1 MKKLLLIFLIALIAL
16 ASCEKVIDID
26 LNLADPALVIEGKV
40 LKDSLAQ
47 VLIQK
52 TTSYFT
58 PDTQQCICDAIVI
71 IQEDDTIPDTLE
83 YTGKGMY
90 KSSSMRGKSD
100 ANYHLSVI
108 HDSQTYTASSYLP
121 PEPHIYQLTSISMLA
136 FGGFGDSL
144 NVHPGGGMGGS
155 DTIPWLIFTDLYDDQ
170 LEENYYLF
178 KYILNGEDITRA
190 YSASDDEG
198 AENDTLNY
206 MGGFSRF
213 YLGDTVTVKA
223 YAVDRGV
230 YIYFETLNDV
240 FNSNPIMSSTPYN
253 PHSNISN
260 GALGVFSAMSSDSKT
275 TIIMP
280 AIPTFPK

>member
-1 MKKLLLIFLIALIAL
+1 
-16 ASCEKVIDID
+16 
-26 LNLADPALVIEGKV
+26 
-40 LKDSLAQ
+40 LAQ

-58 PDTQQCICDAIVI
+58 PDTQQCVCDAVVI
-71 IQEDDTIPDTLE
+71 IQEDDSRPDTLE
-83 YTGKGMY
+83 YLGDGLY
-90 KSSSMRGKSD
+90 KSTSMRGKSD
-100 ANYHLSVI
+100 ANYHLTI
-108 HDSQTYTASSYLP
+108 IDDSQTYTASSYLP
-121 PEPHIYQLTSISMLA
+121 AEPHIYQLTSISMLA

-144 NVHPGGGMGGS
+144 MTPPGGGMGNS
-155 DTIPWLIFTDLYDDQ
+155 DSIPWLIFTDLYDDP
-170 LEENYYLF
+170 LDENYYLF
-178 KYILNGEDITRA
+178 KYFLNGEDVTTA
-190 YSASDDEG
+190 YRTSDDEG

-223 YAVDRGV
+223 YAVDRDV

-240 FNSNPIMSSTPYN
+240 FSSNPIMSSTPYN

-280 AIPTFPK
+280 ELPAFPK